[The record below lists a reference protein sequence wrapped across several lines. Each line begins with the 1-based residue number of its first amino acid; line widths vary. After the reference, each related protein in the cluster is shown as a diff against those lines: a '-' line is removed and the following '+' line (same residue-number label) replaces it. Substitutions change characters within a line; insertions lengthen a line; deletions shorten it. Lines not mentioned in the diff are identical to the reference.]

1 MDGESGRL
9 FQELDELLFADDRV
23 LDGEADYRLDYI
35 LEGLL
40 DFHEILLP
48 LADDIDEVLV
58 GVELDNNVPFLDE
71 LPVEVDDPIEVV
83 IDLR

>member
-9 FQELDELLFADDRV
+9 FQELDELLFADGRV
-23 LDGEADYRLDYI
+23 LDSEADHRLDYI

-71 LPVEVDDPIEVV
+71 LPVEVDDPVEVV